1 VRRFVMGRFRK
12 PLLGMSLSVLGASLL
27 AIGLVTALGST
38 SPLPASVL
46 GWEISL
52 SNVVFQRFQPNDQL
66 FTMFDLS
73 VMPSQSDSYKL
84 EKIAVATELWKFR
97 IRTADGTEF
106 VEEGKVADGGN
117 GDFSVASVPSF
128 SIAGAALRVIQGI
141 CQKLAGE
148 LSSRGSWG
156 SSPWGPAD
164 GFVVVFRFDVKGGKE
179 GVLVKG
185 GATFTVPLD
194 HQALCGD

>member
-1 VRRFVMGRFRK
+1 MGRFGK
-12 PLLGMSLSVLGASLL
+12 PLLGMSLSMLSASLL

-73 VMPSQSDSYKL
+73 VMPSQSDSYRL
-84 EKIAVATELWKFR
+84 EKITVATELWKFR

-106 VEEGKVADGGN
+106 VDEGKVADGEK

-128 SIAGAALRVIQGI
+128 SIAGAALRVTQGI
-141 CQKLAGE
+141 CQKLAEE